1 MIGLIEEHNVLTG
14 YRFVIVEY
22 VLTGLVLGLFGAW
35 ELAVGRP
42 VDGLTWLGITA
53 NCLVIALLVGLALAE
68 SLRRGVVGPRRTDRA

>member
-1 MIGLIEEHNVLTG
+1 
-14 YRFVIVEY
+14 
-22 VLTGLVLGLFGAW
+22 
-35 ELAVGRP
+35 VGRP